1 MSSLMT
7 ALEQL
12 DAALD
17 RLETAV
23 EASVTKNSAE
33 RDRLAEELR
42 ALRANHTAL
51 QSEARTVS
59 TRLDAAIGR
68 LKAMLEG

>member
-1 MSSLMT
+1 MSRLMT
-7 ALEQL
+7 ALGQL

-17 RLETAV
+17 RLEAALETRLDR
-23 EASVTKNSAE
+23 ESA
-33 RDRLAEELR
+33 DREKLSEELR
-42 ALRANHTAL
+42 SLKANHTAL

>member
-1 MSSLMT
+1 MSRLMT

-17 RLETAV
+17 RLEAAL
-23 EASVTKNSAE
+23 EARLEKEAADRE
-33 RDRLAEELR
+33 RLSEELR
-42 ALRANHTAL
+42 SLKANHSAL

>member
-17 RLETAV
+17 RLESAV
-23 EASVTKNSAE
+23 EASVAKNSAE
-33 RDRLAEELR
+33 RDRLSEELR
-42 ALRANHTAL
+42 NVRANHTAL

-68 LKAMLEG
+68 LNAMLEG

>member
-17 RLETAV
+17 RLEAAV

-33 RDRLAEELR
+33 RDRLSEELGS
-42 ALRANHTAL
+42 LRANHMAL

>member
-17 RLETAV
+17 RLESAV
-23 EASVTKNSAE
+23 EASVAKNSAE
-33 RDRLAEELR
+33 RDRLSEELR
-42 ALRANHTAL
+42 SLRANHTAL